1 VLVCEGQAH
10 DNQNLRVKPERNPH
24 SASGLNHFS
33 LGFPFEDFAL
43 VVIGLAAALKTL
55 KLNRKPFLLS
65 YTTCFSHVV
74 CGVGKERVL
83 PVTNKVFFRAHVFL
97 GRPWPFPSTF
107 VFFLLLP
114 CFLLHFSVAKKTK
127 RAREKKEKSKCGKEM
142 ASPKGRWT

>member
-1 VLVCEGQAH
+1 MTASLRH
-10 DNQNLRVKPERNPH
+10 FYDNQNLRVKPERNPH

-83 PVTNKVFFRAHVFL
+83 PSERFDILF
-97 GRPWPFPSTF
+97 
-107 VFFLLLP
+107 FFLL
-114 CFLLHFSVAKKTK
+114 F
-127 RAREKKEKSKCGKEM
+127 
-142 ASPKGRWT
+142 